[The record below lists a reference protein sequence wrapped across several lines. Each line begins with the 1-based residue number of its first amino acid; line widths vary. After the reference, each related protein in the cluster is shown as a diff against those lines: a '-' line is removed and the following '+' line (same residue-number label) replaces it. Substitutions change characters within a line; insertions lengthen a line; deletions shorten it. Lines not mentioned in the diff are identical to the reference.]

1 MRSVL
6 SKFEVGLLM
15 VMIAVLVGVSIRQHK
30 QLRALQLDQKKAHY
44 AVRLR
49 TAHRILEDEML
60 RSAYFTAPD
69 ERTRKLARH
78 YLEKAPQ

>member
-1 MRSVL
+1 MTSVL
-6 SKFEVGLLM
+6 NKFEVILLM
-15 VMIAVLVGVSIRQHK
+15 VIIAILVGVSVRQHTRL
-30 QLRALQLDQKKAHY
+30 QALQLEQKKAHY

-60 RSAYFTAPD
+60 RSAYFIAPD